1 VKVWRHYLLVVVFL
15 GTSVG
20 LGMRVVYL
28 SVTDSKFLQQ
38 QGDAR
43 SIRTEVMPAFRG
55 VVYDRNGEPLA
66 VSTPV
71 TSIWTDPSFVT
82 LDIESVERLAKIL
95 DLDPLA
101 LQMDLRANPNR
112 EFLYL
117 KRRATWDMSEKV
129 RALGLDG
136 IYFQREYRRY
146 YPASDTTAHVVGM
159 TNIDDQGLE
168 GVELAF
174 NEQLRGKYGRKVV
187 LKDRRGDIIKDLEY
201 LEAPRFGK
209 DVELSIDLRLQFLAH
224 RELQAAI
231 ARHGAA
237 SGSVVM
243 ADARTGEILAMVNE
257 PSYNPNDL
265 AGSSAEG
272 LRNRAIT
279 DTYEPGSTMK
289 PFTVLAA
296 LASGRWQQGSLIPTS
311 PGYFRV
317 GSLLVQDPLNRGT
330 ITLLQALQKSSQV
343 AIAKVALDLEQ
354 RAVFDVLSRVGMGQ
368 YIGIGLPGEALGT
381 LTDEG
386 LRNPVVRTTLAYGY
400 GLALSPLH
408 LTQGYLTLAS
418 GGLNLPLT
426 IVHRDEPPHV
436 ERVIEES
443 LAREVVRMMESVTAP
458 EGTAPGA
465 RVPGYRVAGK
475 TGTSRKVGAEG
486 YDDKRHVA
494 LFAGMAPASDPR
506 FVMIVVVNEPKG
518 VQVGGGAV
526 AGPVFGQIAARA
538 LRLLGVRPDA
548 ELTVAARSNTP

>member
-1 VKVWRHYLLVVVFL
+1 VKVWRHYLLVVAFL
-15 GTSVG
+15 GTCLG
-20 LGMRVVYL
+20 LGSRVVYL
-28 SVTDSKFLQQ
+28 SVTDSKFLQK

-43 SIRTEVMPAFRG
+43 SIRTETMPAFRG

-82 LDIESVERLAKIL
+82 LDIESVERLARIL
-95 DLDPLA
+95 ELDPLA

-129 RALGLDG
+129 RALKLDG
-136 IYFQREYRRY
+136 VYFQREYRRY

-174 NEQLRGKYGRKVV
+174 NEQLRGEYGRKVV
-187 LKDRRGDIIKDLEY
+187 LKDRRGEIIKDLEY

-209 DVELSIDLRLQFLAH
+209 DVALSIDLRLQFLAH
-224 RELQAAI
+224 RELRAAI

-265 AGSSAEG
+265 SSSSAEG

-296 LASGRWQQGSLIPTS
+296 LASGRWHQDSLIPTS

-408 LTQGYLTLAS
+408 LAQGYLTLAS
-418 GGLNLPLT
+418 GGLHLPLT
-426 IVHRDEPPHV
+426 IVHRDEPPHA

-443 LAREVVRMMESVTAP
+443 LAREVVGMLESVTAP

-465 RVPGYRVAGK
+465 RVPGYRIAGK
-475 TGTSRKVGAEG
+475 TGTSRKVGAGG

-494 LFAGMAPASDPR
+494 LFAGMAPATDPR

-518 VQVGGGAV
+518 EQVGGGAV

-548 ELTVAARSNTP
+548 ELTVAARSNIP